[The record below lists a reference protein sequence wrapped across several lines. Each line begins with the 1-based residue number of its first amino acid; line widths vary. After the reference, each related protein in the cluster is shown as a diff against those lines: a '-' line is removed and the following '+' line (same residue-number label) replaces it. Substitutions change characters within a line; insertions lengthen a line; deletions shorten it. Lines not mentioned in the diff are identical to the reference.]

1 MISKKVMADIITK
14 KTNIKTLQSHV
25 LHIENALSHY
35 RVSVQNSL
43 LEEGYEYVHI
53 TFDDMFSYIL
63 EKLEV

>member
-14 KTNIKTLQSHV
+14 KTNIETLQSHV
-25 LHIENALSHY
+25 LHIEHALSHY
-35 RVSVQNSL
+35 RVSVKNSL